1 MSIIKVSTSIFSAIK
16 TIEKALTR
24 AVRNDEI
31 SLAPATYKE
40 NISIT
45 ENVTIFG
52 QNKEQ
57 TIFEGIFIVPKGIS
71 VRFQHIQF
79 RPSSHFQ
86 IEGDVTFENCD
97 FHGMNTN
104 AIFSVTK
111 GKLTMT
117 NCLMEGATDIGIAA
131 FDGSIIDI
139 QNCLF
144 TNNGKT
150 HLLVENAQLILQN
163 SELSHANH
171 AIWLKQEAHCT
182 SKNNHF
188 HHHKGTQCII
198 QNASF
203 EDRGSKMNN
212 SAGNGIYAS
221 KNAHIQ
227 LHETVIKNH
236 QLPQVWLQASHLEA
250 KRLIIANGNECGLM
264 ISEQSTAELA
274 ECTIEQHKISNVQ
287 IVSESRANFEACQIQ
302 GCEGIGLQV
311 KGTSIANFTNTT
323 IRNHTLTQLFLSDR
337 SIISMNKTDISKGQQ
352 VGIIAEK
359 FSSCTILNSHIRE
372 HLNSGITCLD
382 AEVTIIDSK
391 IEQNGG
397 NGILTLSNG
406 KLHAEKCTFVD
417 NEMPHIG
424 GKSRTSIH
432 LNNSHF
438 SDGKSVFVTEKSD
451 VTIDTCNFSNSKGV
465 QIELDDMSKGTIR
478 KSKITNGTTNAIKI
492 QKDSSVAI
500 YNTHISNHKLPQVV
514 INDSSL
520 LMDECEVLEG
530 DRNGF
535 IIEHHSEANIKNTFI
550 SKHAYPQIWV
560 DHESV
565 VDLLNV
571 QLLDSK
577 ESDLYV
583 QNNSRLFA
591 SNCIIRNKHFQYT
604 IQAIN
609 HSTIELANS
618 FIESPFNDCYLQE
631 NNSSISSS
639 LDEVSE

>member
-31 SLAPATYKE
+31 SLASATYKE

-45 ENVTIFG
+45 ESVTIFG

-57 TIFEGIFIVPKGIS
+57 TIFEGIFIVPKGIT

-86 IEGDVTFENCD
+86 IEGDATFENCD
-97 FHGMNTN
+97 FHGANTK

-111 GKLTMT
+111 GKLSMT
-117 NCLMEGATDIGIAA
+117 NCFMEGATDIGIAA
-131 FDGSIIDI
+131 FDGSLIDI
-139 QNCLF
+139 RNCVF

-150 HLLVENAQLILQN
+150 HLLIENTKLTLQN
-163 SELSHANH
+163 SELSQANH
-171 AIWLKQEAHCT
+171 AVWLKQEAYCT

-188 HHHKGTQCII
+188 HHHSGTQCIV

-236 QLPQVWLQASHLEA
+236 QLPQIWLQGSHLEA
-250 KRLIIANGNECGLM
+250 ERLIVANGNECGLM
-264 ISEQSTAELA
+264 ISEQSSAELA
-274 ECTIEQHKISNVQ
+274 TCTIEQHKISNVQ
-287 IVSESRANFEACQIQ
+287 IVSESRANFEGCQIQ
-302 GCEGIGLQV
+302 SCEGIGLQV

-323 IRNHTLTQLFLSDR
+323 IRNHTLTQLFISDR
-337 SIISMNKTDISKGQQ
+337 SIVSMNETDISKGKQ

-359 FSSCTILNSHIRE
+359 FSSCTILNSHFRE

-382 AEVTIIDSK
+382 AELTIIDSK

-406 KLHAEKCTFVD
+406 KLHADQCTFGD
-417 NEMPHIG
+417 NGMPHVG
-424 GKSRTSIH
+424 GKNRAIIH

-438 SDGKSVFVTEKSD
+438 SDGKSVFVTEKCD
-451 VTIDTCNFSNSKGV
+451 VTIDTCNFSDSKGV
-465 QIELDDMSKGTIR
+465 QIEFDDMSKGTIR

-500 YNTHISNHKLPQVV
+500 YNTHISKHKLPQVV

-520 LMDECEVLEG
+520 LMDECEVLDGE
-530 DRNGF
+530 RNGF

-560 DHESV
+560 DRESV
-565 VDLLNV
+565 VDLLSV

-583 QNNSRLFA
+583 QNNSRLYA
-591 SNCIIRNKHFQYT
+591 NNCIIRNKHFQFT

-618 FIESPFNDCYLQE
+618 FIESPFDDCYLQE
-631 NNSSISSS
+631 NNSIISSS
-639 LDEVSE
+639 FDEVSE